1 MNSEVRS
8 TLRRGTVRIPCNFPD
23 FEEWYFS
30 LTISWPT
37 QKITLC
43 KQRTLSHVWT
53 KGKKEFQSV
62 LNFVSVQLEFPE
74 GNLETSISV
83 KALFLFIVL
92 FYYFPTFSMW
102 CCHTVTAF
110 LFLLFETFI
119 VRQLLTL
126 VKCVIFYIVHAF
138 ICKTSTFLRTI
149 GNKLCRLIFKS
160 QKIFI
165 FIITGRRTPTDCSWL
180 IIK

>member
-62 LNFVSVQLEFPE
+62 LNFLSVQLEFPE

-102 CCHTVTAF
+102 CCHTVNYCF
-110 LFLLFETFI
+110 LIFTLWNIYCEATFNFSI
-119 VRQLLTL
+119 VR
-126 VKCVIFYIVHAF
+126 Y
-138 ICKTSTFLRTI
+138 FLYCTRI
-149 GNKLCRLIFKS
+149 YLQNVDVS
-160 QKIFI
+160 Q
-165 FIITGRRTPTDCSWL
+165 DYW
-180 IIK
+180 